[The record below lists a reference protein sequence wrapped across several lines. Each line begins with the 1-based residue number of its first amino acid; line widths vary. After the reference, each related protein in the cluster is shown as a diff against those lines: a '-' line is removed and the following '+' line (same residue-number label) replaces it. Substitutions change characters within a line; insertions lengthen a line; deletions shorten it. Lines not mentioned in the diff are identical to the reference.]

1 MDFYL
6 AAILLLGFSSLL
18 GNANFVATIYNLRAQ
33 GMSLWKMPIYVW
45 SVFAASVLNLF
56 SLAGLTAA
64 TLLVLLERKIGL
76 SWFNPAVGGDPV
88 LFQQF
93 FWFYSHPTVYVMLLP
108 YLGILAEVASTFARK
123 PLFGYRQMVWAQMGI
138 VVLGTMVWAHHMF
151 TVGESTLF
159 QIAFAFFTA
168 LIAVPTGVKL
178 FNIIGTLWGGKLQMK
193 TPLYWVL
200 GFIFNFLLG
209 GITGVMLS
217 MTPLDYQFHDSY
229 FVVAHFHNVLMAGSG
244 FGAFAGLYYWWPKMT
259 GRMYDERLGRLHFWL
274 FLVGYLLTF
283 LPQYALGY
291 LGMPRRYYTY
301 NADIAGWPELNLL
314 STIGAY
320 ILGLGGLVWIYTMW
334 KSLRSGPKAPDNPW
348 GGYTLEWLTAS
359 PPKAHNFDVKLPTE
373 FPSERPLYD
382 WKKKGWSSSP
392 RTRPTS
398 TCPTAPSGPSTRQ
411 PPSSPSSWRWRPSP
425 CPTSGC
431 GSSSPSSPTAWCA
444 GPWRTSTATRWSTTP
459 SRANPT
465 PGWGWPGSSFPR
477 WASSPSSSRATSTCA
492 SPGRPRP
499 LRKGP
504 PCGLPSS
511 TPSSW

>member
-1 MDFYL
+1 MNAFSYWAFLGAIVLALMSYFFPGGAPSVGWTFYYPFSAQSESGVDFYL

-193 TPLYWVL
+193 TPST
-200 GFIFNFLLG
+200 GFWASSSTSSSGDHRGHALHDPPGLPVPRLLLRG
-209 GITGVMLS
+209 G
-217 MTPLDYQFHDSY
+217 PLPQRPHGGLRLRGLRRPLLL
-229 FVVAHFHNVLMAGSG
+229 VAQDDGPDVRREAGPAPLLALPRG
-244 FGAFAGLYYWWPKMT
+244 LPPHLPAPVRPGLPGDAPALLHLQRRHRRLARAQPPLHHRRLHPGPGRAGLDLHHVEKPPLRPQ
-259 GRMYDERLGRLHFWL
+259 GPRQPLGRLHPGVAHRL
-274 FLVGYLLTF
+274 ASQG
-283 LPQYALGY
+283 PQL
-291 LGMPRRYYTY
+291 
-301 NADIAGWPELNLL
+301 
-314 STIGAY
+314 
-320 ILGLGGLVWIYTMW
+320 
-334 KSLRSGPKAPDNPW
+334 
-348 GGYTLEWLTAS
+348 
-359 PPKAHNFDVKLPTE
+359 
-373 FPSERPLYD
+373 
-382 WKKKGWSSSP
+382 
-392 RTRPTS
+392 
-398 TCPTAPSGPSTRQ
+398 
-411 PPSSPSSWRWRPSP
+411 
-425 CPTSGC
+425 
-431 GSSSPSSPTAWCA
+431 
-444 GPWRTSTATRWSTTP
+444 
-459 SRANPT
+459 
-465 PGWGWPGSSFPR
+465 
-477 WASSPSSSRATSTCA
+477 
-492 SPGRPRP
+492 
-499 LRKGP
+499 
-504 PCGLPSS
+504 
-511 TPSSW
+511 